1 MLHTLA
7 IAISHAASQTVF
19 AYCQYASPHLCLD
32 WHYFSLYIHVTQQQP
47 THLMY
52 QIILDIGE
60 RGFAAASTVWLMETD
75 VVSRGVDVVN

>member
-1 MLHTLA
+1 
-7 IAISHAASQTVF
+7 
-19 AYCQYASPHLCLD
+19 
-32 WHYFSLYIHVTQQQP
+32 VTQQQP